1 MNAEK
6 LAVSCDMVPDR
17 IVMFGAAIPQDVMD
31 ALMVADPY
39 PQVQTHKLS
48 WAIIRGME
56 YNNSA
61 VDLISTVPISDFPKS
76 RWLWSGYR
84 KWDRGNASVN
94 RLAPFV
100 NILGLK
106 QLTRFISGLVLLL
119 HWAIHHRG
127 EKLHVFQYGLI
138 ASHLYAARFVKLIF
152 PITTTILI
160 TDLPGLVVIGKE
172 PWWRSALKVVDRD
185 IIRRAVRSADSLIV
199 LTKQISDDY
208 APGVPAMV
216 MEGMVS
222 VETEKQALLTTS
234 GVTDTEKEF
243 IILYA
248 GGLQRIYGIPLLL
261 EAFGALPGDNNR
273 LWLFGSGD
281 MESEIRQHAVM
292 DHRIVFFGLVSPD
305 QVFLRCKQASVL
317 INPRPAYSGFSP
329 YSFPSKLLEYMASGR
344 PVLTTRLPGIP
355 CEYDP
360 FLLWIDQETPEGLS
374 ALLQHLASEPKEE
387 LHELGRRGKDF
398 VLSGKNFRQQG
409 RRIREFI
416 LK

>member
-17 IVMFGAAIPQDVMD
+17 IVMFGAAIPQDVMN
-31 ALMVADPY
+31 ALMIADPC

-48 WAIIRGME
+48 WAIIHGME
-56 YNNSA
+56 YNSNA

-84 KWDRGNASVN
+84 KWDRGNGSAN
-94 RLAPFV
+94 RLAPFI

-106 QLTRFISGLVLLL
+106 QLTRFASGLAMLL
-119 HWAIHHRG
+119 HWTIHHRG
-127 EKLHVFQYGLI
+127 KKRHIFLYGLI
-138 ASHLYAARFVKLIF
+138 APHLCAARCVKLLF
-152 PITTTILI
+152 PIKMTILI
-160 TDLPGLVVIGKE
+160 TDLPGLAIGKE
-172 PWWRSALKVVDRD
+172 PWLRSALRVFDRAV
-185 IIRRAVRSADSLIV
+185 IRRAVRSADGLIV
-199 LTKQISDDY
+199 LTRQISDDY
-208 APGVPAMV
+208 APRVPSMV

-222 VETEKQALLTTS
+222 IETEKQASLATS
-234 GVTDTEKEF
+234 GETDAEKEF

-261 EAFGALPGDNNR
+261 QAFRALPGDNNR

-281 MESEIRQHAVM
+281 MESEIRQQVVL

-317 INPRPAYSGFSP
+317 INPRPARSSFSP

-374 ALLQHLASEPKEE
+374 SLLQHLSSEPPEVLNE
-387 LHELGRRGKDF
+387 RGRRGQDF
-398 VLSGKNFRQQG
+398 VLSHKNLREQG
-409 RRIREFI
+409 RRIRDFI
-416 LK
+416 VR